1 MGLVVVHASPFVHR
15 DSMLQASLG
24 THSGGSVP
32 ESKLTLKTTAV
43 GLSAGETE
51 VIVGDQLED
60 LR

>member
-1 MGLVVVHASPFVHR
+1 MHASPFVQR

-24 THSGGSVP
+24 TYSGGSVH
-32 ESKLTLKTTAV
+32 ESKLTLKTTAMS
-43 GLSAGETE
+43 LSAGETE

>member
-24 THSGGSVP
+24 THSGDSVRK
-32 ESKLTLKTTAV
+32 SKLTLKTTAV

-51 VIVGDQLED
+51 VIVGDQLEE